1 MDIDNKSENRRRFPR
16 FKIPPAFKVKAK
28 IRLMGEKETHYFQ
41 VDNLS
46 MGGANLLS
54 KKGVDFIAKPGDTLE
69 IMIYGGGLSLRCV
82 ARFVQETRLKN
93 LCSQMGLE
101 IVGIDDKSRSVL
113 SNFLHQLSE
122 NPVRKTA

>member
-1 MDIDNKSENRRRFPR
+1 MENAHQNRRRFPR
-16 FKIPPAFKVKAK
+16 IKIPPAFRVKAK

-54 KKGVDFIAKPGDTLE
+54 KKGVDFVAKPGDTLE

-82 ARFVQETRLKN
+82 ARFVQETRLKE
-93 LCSQMGLE
+93 LCSQMGIE
-101 IVGIDDKSRSVL
+101 IIGIDDKSRGIL
-113 SNFLHQLSE
+113 SSFLQQLDQ
-122 NPVRKTA
+122 NAVRKSA